1 MEIKM
6 VEKIVAK
13 IENSSL
19 DRLKKIIC
27 TAVFLFVFG
36 MMTHEKYSGSGD
48 EPHYMMISYSLV
60 FDQDL
65 DLSNNYG
72 DKNNIIFDGNLSKEE
87 AHARIGG
94 NGKLFPSHDIG
105 MSLLFAPYFS
115 LSYILAREIPKRL
128 PIFILD
134 KIKMKAWEFL
144 KLFLGFGMI
153 FFTCFMATQIFD
165 LCFYFSQDKTKS
177 FFWTFFCAISP
188 PILSHSFLFF
198 TEIPTACGAIFIYKK
213 IKMEEELSAQKSL
226 FLGILSASLILIHI
240 RNIVLAGILL
250 FLIFLKSARSCLS
263 KACPERNP
271 GGAESWGGV
280 EEQSRQMNSRGF
292 LRAIKILAI
301 QKKFV
306 LLNLALGVSLILFLR
321 TWLNLYLWGS
331 SLTTKHLL
339 LHNFKSLNV
348 EMFLEIILRAFA
360 IFFDQEGGLFIYAPI
375 YILCF
380 AGFTILFKKSKSTFF
395 ELLLPCLINVLT
407 IVSFPFWNHHGWS
420 GFWSPAA
427 RYLVPIIPFC
437 ALATFFVFIQLKSL
451 TWIVK
456 GFIGLQIFINLFFW
470 QFPKLL
476 WNDGDGISALSLFL
490 KEYSSFNFLAF
501 IPTWNQFSWNSF
513 IKSMTL
519 SGLCLWIT
527 LNLLRKLKPSASNR

>member
-1 MEIKM
+1 M

-13 IENSSL
+13 IENSSPA
-19 DRLKKIIC
+19 RLKKIILI
-27 TAVFLFVFG
+27 AVFLFIWG
-36 MMTHEKYSGSGD
+36 MMSHEKYSGSGD

-60 FDQDL
+60 FDHDL

-87 AHARIGG
+87 AHARIGE

-115 LSYILAREIPKRL
+115 LSYILAQGIPKIV
-128 PIFILD
+128 PTFILN
-134 KIKMKAWEFL
+134 KLKMRPWEFL
-144 KLFLGFGMI
+144 KLFLGFGMVL
-153 FFTCFMATQIFD
+153 FTCFMATQIFD
-165 LCFYFSQDKTKS
+165 LCFYFSQNKTKS
-177 FFWTFFCAISP
+177 FFWTFFCTISP

-213 IKMEEELSAQKSL
+213 IKMEEELSAKNSL

-240 RNIVLAGILL
+240 RNIILAGILL
-250 FLIFLKSARSCLS
+250 FLIFLKIARPCLCRAGS
-263 KACPERNP
+263 RSV
-271 GGAESWGGV
+271 G
-280 EEQSRQMNSRGF
+280 EEHGREMNSIAF
-292 LRAIKILAI
+292 SQPFTTLML

-306 LLNLALGVSLILFLR
+306 LLNLALGVSLVLFLR
-321 TWLNLYLWGS
+321 TLLNLHLWGS

-339 LHNFKSLNV
+339 LHNLKGLNG
-348 EMFLEIILRAFA
+348 EMILEIILRTFA

-380 AGFTILFKKSKSTFF
+380 AGFAILWKKSKTTFF
-395 ELLLPCLINVLT
+395 ELLLICLTSVLT
-407 IVSFPFWNHHGWS
+407 ILSFPFWNHHGWS

-427 RYLVPIIPFC
+427 RYLVPIMPFC
-437 ALATFFVFIQLKSL
+437 ALATFFVFFQLKSFN
-451 TWIVK
+451 WIVK
-456 GFIGLQIFINLFFW
+456 GLIGLQIIIILFFW

-490 KEYSSFNFLAF
+490 KEYTSFNFLAF

-513 IKSMTL
+513 IKSMNL
-519 SGLCLWIT
+519 ACLCVWIT
-527 LNLLRKLKPSASNR
+527 LNLLRQLKRDDASNEATP